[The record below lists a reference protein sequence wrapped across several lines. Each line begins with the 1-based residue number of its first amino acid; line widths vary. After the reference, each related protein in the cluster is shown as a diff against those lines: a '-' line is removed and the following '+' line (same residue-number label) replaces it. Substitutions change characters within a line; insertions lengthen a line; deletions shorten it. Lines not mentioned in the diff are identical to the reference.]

1 VHVHTIQNLNQ
12 IEVEVPDKPVENPAL
27 IVLLTSLPNQLNL
40 TDITFKSVSKITSS
54 TFNVTLFQILNIPL
68 VGSHKEMNLLRIW
81 KTHLRNPTSQS
92 T

>member
-40 TDITFKSVSKITSS
+40 TDITFKSVFKITSS